1 MAMKVIL
8 SGGEAGGQEMDV
20 ADGETQIVVGNL
32 MYRIDP
38 PGKKDAPD
46 APRMAVFTGEK
57 EG

>member
-1 MAMKVIL
+1 MRVIL